1 MIKKSG
7 GKAIL
12 SKSTFIRGLQ
22 CEKSLYL
29 HKNRPFLRDPL
40 PAWQLAKFSRGTKVG
55 KVARCMYPGGLDAS
69 PKTHF
74 QMAQAAENTAKW
86 VAQGVEVIY
95 EAVFIFEQVAVAL
108 DILLKTPEGYKAIEV
123 KSSLAISDTYVWDA
137 ALQYYVI
144 SGNGLLLED
153 FSLVYVNRDY
163 IRNGDLEYHK
173 LFLNQSVLAQVKAML
188 PVVASKVVRFKEV
201 VQLSGSPD
209 IGIGNHCL
217 EPYPCDF
224 KGHCWKSVKK
234 FSVFDLFDL
243 DFSKSLRLYQGGSP
257 NALDVPVEQLESRNS
272 QLHQQSIAQNRIIK
286 DPLQMAGFLQKAVG
300 KIALL
305 TCFSIKPPL
314 PIYDGTR
321 PYGDIPVIF
330 GILELNNGVEKA
342 EWFGPEMVA
351 GEYSLLQFLNRA
363 ASLDNFIVF
372 GKSEVIR
379 NAISFLRLQLPEIL
393 PYLTIP
399 DIVDLQE
406 AFCGGGIYWPQM
418 GNERTMS
425 QILADFNQSFVE
437 TDDAGVYKKQ
447 EIILEMVS
455 ENKTPSID
463 SKIVDSIISAGRG
476 EMGNLKIIWE
486 LLQNLSKTE

>member
-1 MIKKSG
+1 MIKKSTD
-7 GKAIL
+7 KAIL

-55 KVARCMYPGGLDAS
+55 KVARSMYPGGLDAS

-86 VAQGVEVIY
+86 VAEGVEVIY

-108 DILLKTPEGYKAIEV
+108 DILVKTPQGYKAIEV

-144 SGNGLLLED
+144 SGNGLELED

-163 IRNGDLEYHK
+163 MRNGELEYHK
-173 LFLNQSVLAQVKAML
+173 LFLNQSVLAQVKEMQ
-188 PVVASKVVRFKEV
+188 PEVASKVARFKEV
-201 VQLSGSPD
+201 VQLPGSPVV
-209 IGIGNHCL
+209 GIGNHCL

-224 KGHCWKSVKK
+224 RGHCWKSVKK

-243 DFSKSLRLYQGGSP
+243 DFIKSYNLYKGGFP
-257 NALDVPVEQLESRNS
+257 NALDVPVEQLDSRNS
-272 QLHQQSIAQNRIIK
+272 QLHQQSIAQNRVII
-286 DPLQMAGFLQKAVG
+286 DHSQMTGFLQRAVG

-314 PIYDGTR
+314 PIYNGTR
-321 PYGDIPVIF
+321 PYSDIPVLF
-330 GILELNNGVEKA
+330 GVRELDKGVEQE

-351 GEYSLLQFLNRA
+351 GEHSLLQFLNRA
-363 ASLDNFIVF
+363 ASFDNFIVF

-379 NAISFLRLQLPEIL
+379 NAISFLRLQLPETRPDLAL
-393 PYLTIP
+393 PNI
-399 DIVDLQE
+399 IDLQE
-406 AFCGGGIYWPQM
+406 PFCGGGIYWPQM
-418 GNERTMS
+418 GNGKTMS
-425 QILADFNQSFVE
+425 QILADFNQSFE
-437 TDDAGVYKKQ
+437 DTDDAGVYKKQ
-447 EIILEMVS
+447 EMILEMVS
-455 ENKTPSID
+455 DNKPLSLEP
-463 SKIVDSIISAGRG
+463 KIVDSIISAGRG
-476 EMGNLKIIWE
+476 EMGNLKKTWE
-486 LLQNLSKTE
+486 LLQSLSKTE